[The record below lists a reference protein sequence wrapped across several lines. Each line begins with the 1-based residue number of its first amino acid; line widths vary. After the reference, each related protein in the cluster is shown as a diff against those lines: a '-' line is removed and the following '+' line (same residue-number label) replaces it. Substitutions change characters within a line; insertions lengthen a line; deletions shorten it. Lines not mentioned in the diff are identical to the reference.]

1 MAQTKQYDIVEVL
14 WVDAEE
20 HGEVGWNDLKEQLA
34 YAKKPCPT
42 MKTVG
47 YLVYQGKDHISLL
60 STIGDKECSTVEKIP
75 SSFIKSITVLEQKN
89 VNVTA
94 KGKK

>member
-20 HGEVGWNDLKEQLA
+20 HGDVGWNDIKEQLA
-34 YAKKPCPT
+34 HAKKPCPT

-47 YLVYQGKDHISLL
+47 YLVHQGKDHISLL
-60 STIGDKECSTVEKIP
+60 STIGDKECSTLEKIP
-75 SSFIKSITVLEQKN
+75 SAFIKNISTLEHKKITI
-89 VNVTA
+89 
-94 KGKK
+94 KKK